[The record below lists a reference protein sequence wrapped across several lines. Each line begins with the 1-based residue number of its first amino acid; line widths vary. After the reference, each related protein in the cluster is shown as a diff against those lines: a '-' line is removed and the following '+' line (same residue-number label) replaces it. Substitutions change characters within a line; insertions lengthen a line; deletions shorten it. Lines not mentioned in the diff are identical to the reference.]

1 MSRDKRLSILT
12 AAEIEDL
19 YSVPSFNESYQ
30 RFYFA
35 LNDKELAE
43 LSRIRQRKYR
53 CVAVALLGYFK
64 CKPILL
70 NPSYKSMQDDLA
82 FIARFHFKD
91 LKFRRFSLKADQ
103 KSRIYERVLSIA
115 GVNSW
120 KDKQHQPRLVEHL
133 LVCAESW
140 VAPRA
145 LFDAA
150 IEYLAH
156 QKIAI
161 PAYSTL
167 QKIVSQVINQHQQ
180 RLYDQINAACS
191 QSLKNMLQTL
201 VSDEDHFT
209 LKQLRGSARNF
220 TGTELQKE
228 LAVYNHIQPLMEDVT
243 TVLDSLSLSQKN
255 QHHYAERVDYYGAKL
270 KRQSPANQC

>member
-1 MSRDKRLSILT
+1 
-12 AAEIEDL
+12 
-19 YSVPSFNESYQ
+19 
-30 RFYFA
+30 
-35 LNDKELAE
+35 
-43 LSRIRQRKYR
+43 
-53 CVAVALLGYFK
+53 
-64 CKPILL
+64 
-70 NPSYKSMQDDLA
+70 
-82 FIARFHFKD
+82 
-91 LKFRRFSLKADQ
+91 
-103 KSRIYERVLSIA
+103 
-115 GVNSW
+115 
-120 KDKQHQPRLVEHL
+120 L

-220 TGTELQKE
+220 TGTELQ
-228 LAVYNHIQPLMEDVT
+228 
-243 TVLDSLSLSQKN
+243 
-255 QHHYAERVDYYGAKL
+255 
-270 KRQSPANQC
+270 

>member
-1 MSRDKRLSILT
+1 MSRNKRLSILT

-19 YSVPSFNESYQ
+19 YSVPSFNEAYQ
-30 RFYFA
+30 RFYFT

-43 LSRIRQRKYR
+43 LSRIRQRKHR
-53 CVAVALLGYFK
+53 CVAIALLGYFK

-70 NPSYKSMQDDLA
+70 NPTYKSMQKDLA
-82 FIARFHFKD
+82 FIARHHFKD
-91 LKFRRFSLKADQ
+91 LTFRRFTLKADQ
-103 KSRIYERVLSIA
+103 KSRLYERVLSII
-115 GVNSW
+115 GVKSW
-120 KDKQHQPRLVEHL
+120 KDKEHQPQLIEHL

-180 RLYDQINAACS
+180 RLYDQINASCS
-191 QSLKNMLQTL
+191 QSLTN
-201 VSDEDHFT
+201 
-209 LKQLRGSARNF
+209 
-220 TGTELQKE
+220 
-228 LAVYNHIQPLMEDVT
+228 
-243 TVLDSLSLSQKN
+243 VL
-255 QHHYAERVDYYGAKL
+255 
-270 KRQSPANQC
+270 